1 MCFSSL
7 LLSVSHIPCCAFA
20 ALLLTAHRRYVANI
34 QIIQGQVEG
43 RTRLPLPPDSA
54 VLEVQEPSL
63 SFEDRVFMDTEG
75 EEAIANRDRIYVLE
89 GAIITWTKQ
98 IRKVPWNACCYNYS
112 QSFLT
117 CNPWPRHSL
126 SRCFNNIFVLIFT
139 ILMPC
144 VGGVHLGDGSG
155 SSGRAHEEQP
165 RAIGRD

>member
-1 MCFSSL
+1 MS
-7 LLSVSHIPCCAFA
+7 
-20 ALLLTAHRRYVANI
+20 RYVANI

-98 IRKVPWNACCYNYS
+98 IRKV
-112 QSFLT
+112 L
-117 CNPWPRHSL
+117 R
-126 SRCFNNIFVLIFT
+126 
-139 ILMPC
+139 M
-144 VGGVHLGDGSG
+144 
-155 SSGRAHEEQP
+155 RA
-165 RAIGRD
+165 

>member
-1 MCFSSL
+1 M
-7 LLSVSHIPCCAFA
+7 VR
-20 ALLLTAHRRYVANI
+20 AHRQGRPRRRELVSLSFIIFVYDMLLVLLIDFDAPLFALHLYCPLLYVSRYVANI

-98 IRKVPWNACCYNYS
+98 IRKV
-112 QSFLT
+112 L
-117 CNPWPRHSL
+117 R
-126 SRCFNNIFVLIFT
+126 
-139 ILMPC
+139 M
-144 VGGVHLGDGSG
+144 
-155 SSGRAHEEQP
+155 RA
-165 RAIGRD
+165 